1 MSRDRT
7 EQLSEWLHDNY
18 SFLYAYLVKLTLH
31 PAEAEDLAQDTV
43 IRCIERFSQFRQ
55 EKSSF
60 STWMIQIATNLW
72 LDKKRRKKREQHY
85 LNKQQL
91 EWQLGE
97 GIGIEVAE
105 ALRTLKDHH
114 RIPVVLKYYYGYS
127 YEEMA
132 VICSVSIGTI
142 KSRLHHA
149 MAKLRKELED
159 DEGQNGRKIDQ
170 RSSGV

>member
-7 EQLSEWLHDNY
+7 EQLSEWLHENY

-43 IRCIERFSQFRQ
+43 IRCIERFSQFRP
-55 EKSSF
+55 EKASF

-72 LDKKRRKKREQHY
+72 LDKKRRKKREQTY

-91 EWQLGE
+91 EWNLGDE
-97 GIGIEVAE
+97 LGIEVAE

-114 RIPVVLKYYYGYS
+114 RIPVILKYTYGYS
-127 YEEMA
+127 YEEIA
-132 VICSVSIGTI
+132 TICNVSTGTI

-149 MAKLRKELED
+149 MANLRKELGED
-159 DEGQNGRKIDQ
+159 ERQDRRKTDQ